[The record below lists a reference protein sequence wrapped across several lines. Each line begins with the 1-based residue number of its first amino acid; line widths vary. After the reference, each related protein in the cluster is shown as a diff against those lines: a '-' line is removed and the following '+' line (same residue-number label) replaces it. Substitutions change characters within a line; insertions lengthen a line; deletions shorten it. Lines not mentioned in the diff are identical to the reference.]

1 MIKHLVFWKLK
12 EEALGQNKQTNA
24 ILIKQKLEALNGRM
38 PGMIKLEVGV
48 DLVHGAASADVAL
61 YSEFDSKASLDAY
74 QIHPEHKLIQTFV
87 AEVRTDRMAV
97 DYEV

>member
-12 EEALGQNKQTNA
+12 EKALGNDKQTNA
-24 ILIKQKLEALNGRM
+24 ALIKEKLEALNGRM

-48 DLVHGAASADVAL
+48 DFVQGAASADVAL
-61 YSEFDSKASLDAY
+61 YSEFESKEALDSY
-74 QIHPEHKLIQTFV
+74 QIHPEHKLIQAFV

-97 DYEV
+97 DYEL